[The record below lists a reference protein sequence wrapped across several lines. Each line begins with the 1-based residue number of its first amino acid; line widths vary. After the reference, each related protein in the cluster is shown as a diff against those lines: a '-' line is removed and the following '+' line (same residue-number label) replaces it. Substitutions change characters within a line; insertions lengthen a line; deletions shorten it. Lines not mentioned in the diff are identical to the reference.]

1 MRSPWPDWAPPTT
14 LRSRLTLWNTA
25 VVLAMTLASLV
36 AARFIARATLYA
48 DADAELRAGVTEVVL
63 ALQDL
68 SPNVDA
74 VVAEIGRKARSHEE
88 RGWFSQ
94 LLTEDGIT
102 LWKSDHCPPS
112 VAEYPPHNLDKEE
125 NVVQV
130 GPYRYVRLRIAR
142 PGQPTYHVRVGTYT
156 TGLDERLT
164 SLLRQLTVFG
174 LTLALL
180 TPVAGWWLA
189 RRATRPV
196 NAILQVADQL
206 RPTKLGDRLPV
217 QGTRDE
223 LDRLALTINRLLDQ
237 VADHVDRQQ
246 QFVADAA
253 HELRGPLA
261 AMRSLVE
268 VAISHDRS
276 PSEYRDTLEEVLEEM
291 RQLSSLANALLTLAE
306 TGAED
311 ASAPREELDLA
322 AVVRQ
327 TVAMFAG
334 VAEERGIRITVDAA
348 PVVLQGSAAQLRQML
363 GNLLDNAIRFT
374 PPDGSVTVRVAT
386 DAGADRALLTVSDSG
401 EGIAARHIDRIFDR
415 FYKTDPARS
424 RHDGRSGGLGLP
436 ICKAI
441 IERHGGTITVASDPG
456 TGTAVTVDLPLHT
469 GTRERP
475 HAVTAAP
482 LAAGTP

>member
-1 MRSPWPDWAPPTT
+1 MRSPWPDWAPTTT
-14 LRSRLTLWNTA
+14 LRARLTLWNTA

-36 AARFIARATLYA
+36 AARIMARATLYA
-48 DADAELRAGVTEVVL
+48 DADAELRAGAMEVVL
-63 ALQDL
+63 AIQDL
-68 SPNVDA
+68 SPNIDA
-74 VVAEIGRKARSHEE
+74 VVAEISRKARSHDE

-94 LLTEDGIT
+94 LLTEDGTII
-102 LWKSDHCPPS
+102 WKSDHCPAS
-112 VAEYPPHNLDKEE
+112 VANYPPHNLDREE
-125 NVVQV
+125 NIVQV
-130 GPYRYVRLRIAR
+130 GPYRYVRLRVAR
-142 PGQPTYHVRVGTYT
+142 PGQPAYHVRLGTYT
-156 TGLDERLT
+156 TGLDDRLT
-164 SLLRQLTVFG
+164 ALMRQLTVVG
-174 LTLALL
+174 LALALL

-196 NAILQVADQL
+196 GDILQIADQL
-206 RPTKLGDRLPV
+206 RPTRLGDRLPV
-217 QGTRDE
+217 RGSRDE
-223 LDRLALTINRLLDQ
+223 LDRLARTINRLLDQ

-276 PSEYRDTLEEVLEEM
+276 PGEYRDTLEEVLEEM
-291 RQLSSLANALLTLAE
+291 RHLSSLANAMLTLAE
-306 TGAED
+306 AGGDD
-311 ASAPREELDLA
+311 ATMAREELDLA

-327 TVAMFAG
+327 TAAMFAG

-348 PVVLQGSAAQLRQML
+348 PVILPGSAAQFRQVL
-363 GNLLDNAIRFT
+363 GNLLDNGIRFT
-374 PPDGSVTVRVAT
+374 PSGGTVSVRVAA
-386 DAGADRALLTVSDSG
+386 DADRALLTVRDSG
-401 EGIAARHIDRIFDR
+401 EGIAAGHIDRIFDR

-441 IERHGGTITVASDPG
+441 VERHGGTIAVASGPG
-456 TGTAVTVDLPLHT
+456 TGTTVTVALPLRAD
-469 GTRERP
+469 GRGRP
-475 HAVTAAP
+475 LAAAPPP

>member
-1 MRSPWPDWAPPTT
+1 MRSPWPDWPPPTT
-14 LRSRLTLWNTA
+14 LRARLTLWNTA
-25 VVLAMTLASLV
+25 VVLAMTLVSLV
-36 AARFIARATLYA
+36 AARIIARATLYA
-48 DADAELRAGVTEVVL
+48 DADAELRAGAMEVVL

-68 SPNVDA
+68 SPNIDA

-94 LLTEDGIT
+94 LLTEDGTT
-102 LWKSDHCPPS
+102 LWKSDHCPAS
-112 VAEYPPHNLDKEE
+112 VANYPPHNLDRAE

-130 GPYRYVRLRIAR
+130 GPYRYVRLRVAR
-142 PGQPTYHVRVGTYT
+142 PGQPAYHVRVGTYT
-156 TGLDERLT
+156 TGLDDRLT
-164 SLLRQLTVFG
+164 SLMRQLTGVG
-174 LTLALL
+174 LALALL

-196 NAILQVADQL
+196 ADILQIADHL
-206 RPTKLGDRLPV
+206 RPTRLGDRLPV
-217 QGTRDE
+217 HGSRDE
-223 LDRLALTINRLLDQ
+223 LDQLAHTINRLLDQ

-276 PSEYRDTLEEVLEEM
+276 PAEYRDTLEDVLEEM
-291 RQLSSLANALLTLAE
+291 RHLSSLANALLTLAE
-306 TGAED
+306 AGGDDAGTASED
-311 ASAPREELDLA
+311 LDLA

-327 TVAMFAG
+327 TAAMFAG

-348 PVVLQGSAAQLRQML
+348 PVILPGSTAQLRQVL
-363 GNLLDNAIRFT
+363 GNLLDNGIRFT
-374 PPDGSVTVRVAT
+374 PPGGTVNVRVAT
-386 DAGADRALLTVSDSG
+386 DAGADRVLLTVRDSG
-401 EGIAARHIDRIFDR
+401 EGIAAGHIDRIFDR

-441 IERHGGTITVASDPG
+441 TERHGGTIAVASGPGIGTTVTVA
-456 TGTAVTVDLPLHT
+456 LPL
-469 GTRERP
+469 R
-475 HAVTAAP
+475 AAGRGRTPAAAAPP
-482 LAAGTP
+482 LAASTP

>member
-1 MRSPWPDWAPPTT
+1 MRSPWPDWAPMTT
-14 LRSRLTLWNTA
+14 LRARLTLWNTA
-25 VVLAMTLASLV
+25 VVLAMALASLV
-36 AARFIARATLYA
+36 AARIIARATLYA
-48 DADAELRAGVTEVVL
+48 DADAELRSGATEVVL

-68 SPNVDA
+68 SPNIDA

-94 LLTEDGIT
+94 LLTEDGTTI
-102 LWKSDHCPPS
+102 WKSVHCPAS
-112 VAEYPPHNLDKEE
+112 VADYPPHNLDREE
-125 NVVQV
+125 NIVQV

-142 PGQPTYHVRVGTYT
+142 PGQPTYHVRVGTDT

-164 SLLRQLTVFG
+164 SLLQQLTVVG
-174 LTLALL
+174 LALAML

-196 NAILQVADQL
+196 GDILQIADQL
-206 RPTKLGDRLPV
+206 RPTRLGDRLPV
-217 QGTRDE
+217 RGSRDE
-223 LDRLALTINRLLDQ
+223 LDRLARTINRLLDH

-268 VAISHDRS
+268 VAVSHDRS
-276 PSEYRDTLEEVLEEM
+276 PAEYRETLEEVLEEM
-291 RQLSSLANALLTLAE
+291 RHLSSLANAMLTLAE
-306 TGAED
+306 AGGDDATTTCED
-311 ASAPREELDLA
+311 LDLA

-327 TVAMFAG
+327 TAAMFAG
-334 VAEERGIRITVDAA
+334 VAEERGVRITVDAA
-348 PVVLQGSAAQLRQML
+348 PVVLPGSAAQFRQVL
-363 GNLLDNAIRFT
+363 GNLLDNGIRFT
-374 PPDGSVTVRVAT
+374 PPGGTVHVRVAA
-386 DAGADRALLTVSDSG
+386 DADRALLTVRDSG
-401 EGIAARHIDRIFDR
+401 EGIAAGHIARIFDR

-441 IERHGGTITVASDPG
+441 VERHGGTIAVASGVGQGTTVTVA
-456 TGTAVTVDLPLHT
+456 LPLRA
-469 GTRERP
+469 GGGRRP
-475 HAVTAAP
+475 HTAAP
-482 LAAGTP
+482 PPLAASTP

>member
-1 MRSPWPDWAPPTT
+1 MTT
-14 LRSRLTLWNTA
+14 LRARLTLWNTA
-25 VVLAMTLASLV
+25 VVLAMTLASLA
-36 AARFIARATLYA
+36 AARIIARATLYA
-48 DADAELRAGVTEVVL
+48 DADAELRAGVQEVVL

-68 SPNVDA
+68 YPNVEA

-94 LLTEDGIT
+94 LLTEDGVT
-102 LWKSDHCPPS
+102 LWKSDHCPVS
-112 VAEYPPHNLDKEE
+112 VADYPPHNLDREE

-142 PGQPTYHVRVGTYT
+142 LGQPTYHVRVGTYT
-156 TGLDERLT
+156 TGLDDRLT
-164 SLLRQLTVFG
+164 FLMRRLTMVG
-174 LTLALL
+174 LALSLL
-180 TPVAGWWLA
+180 TPVAGLWLA
-189 RRATRPV
+189 GRATRPV
-196 NAILQVADQL
+196 ADILQVADHL
-206 RPTKLGDRLPV
+206 RPTRLGDRLPV
-217 QGTRDE
+217 HGSRDE
-223 LDRLALTINRLLDQ
+223 LDRLAGTINRLLDQ

-268 VAISHDRS
+268 VTISHDRS
-276 PSEYRDTLEEVLEEM
+276 TAEYRDTLEEVLEET
-291 RQLSSLANALLTLAE
+291 RHLSSLANALLTLAE
-306 TGAED
+306 TGEGDVNAARED
-311 ASAPREELDLA
+311 LDLA

-327 TVAMFAG
+327 TAAMFAG
-334 VAEERGIRITVDAA
+334 VAEERGIHITMDAV
-348 PVVLQGSAAQLRQML
+348 PVVLQGSAAQFRQVL

-374 PPDGSVTVRVAT
+374 PPGGSVQIRMAT
-386 DAGADRALLTVSDSG
+386 DAGTDRAILTVSDSG

-441 IERHGGTITVASDPG
+441 IERHGGTIAVASAPG
-456 TGTAVTVDLPLHT
+456 TGTTVTVTLPLY
-469 GTRERP
+469 GASRGRLQ
-475 HAVTAAP
+475 AAAP
-482 LAAGTP
+482 IPVTGVVS